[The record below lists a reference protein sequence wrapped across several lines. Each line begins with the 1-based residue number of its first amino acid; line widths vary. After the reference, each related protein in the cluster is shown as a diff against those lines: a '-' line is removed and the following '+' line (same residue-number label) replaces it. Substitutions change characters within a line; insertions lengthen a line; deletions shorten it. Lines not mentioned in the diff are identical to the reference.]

1 MKLEAEALREA
12 GRASAAKA
20 EADRLARQQR
30 VIARTLSQAAAFAAD
45 VRAGKVTVV
54 PRGSRNSGRALGRP
68 VGYLLLKK

>member
-20 EADRLARQQR
+20 EADRRDRLVRQQR
-30 VIARTLSQAAAFAAD
+30 VIARTLYQAAAFAAD

-54 PRGSRNSGRALGRP
+54 PRGSRNGGR
-68 VGYLLLKK
+68 

>member
-45 VRAGKVTVV
+45 VRAGKVIVV
-54 PRGSRNSGRALGRP
+54 PRDRGTAGGR
-68 VGYLLLKK
+68 